1 MHYVYRAW
9 NTEYGSTLRL
19 TNHAC
24 MILIYMLCAVP
35 KDLLNYVCKSLI
47 VPINNQNN
55 SLHVMLSILFP
66 KALYYNTIFT
76 PTTVSFTLTRNK
88 KH

>member
-9 NTEYGSTLRL
+9 NTEYGSSLRL

-47 VPINNQNN
+47 VPINNY
-55 SLHVMLSILFP
+55 LHVMLSILFP
-66 KALYYNTIFT
+66 KALYYNIIFT
-76 PTTVSFTLTRNK
+76 STTVSSTLTRNK